1 MKTFGETL
9 NNAIKE
15 KGINQKELS
24 GKSGVAQS
32 YISRLVNGVLKD
44 PTFTKA
50 CAIIDALGM
59 TLDEFA
65 KLQDQED

>member
-9 NNAIKE
+9 NAVIKE
-15 KGINQKELS
+15 KSINQKELS
-24 GKSGVAQS
+24 GKSGVAQP

-50 CAIIDALGM
+50 CAIIDALDM